1 MKVLKENLTF
11 VLLADRPDAIPTVA
25 EWDYEEWGKVPGNS
39 VQKTIERINGKLN
52 RDKPPLY
59 ILAISE
65 GRVLGFAQFKRSGIS
80 IYPEK
85 EFWLGGTF
93 VSPEFR
99 GCGVG
104 SALAERTA
112 AAAKDFGVKNLYLQT
127 EALDGG
133 LYKRIGWNVIETI
146 EYHSVR
152 VAVMVRRLSNEA
164 DRDSPTAA

>member
-11 VLLADRPDAIPTVA
+11 VFLADRPDAIQTVA

-39 VQKTIERINGKLN
+39 VQKTIERINGRLN

-59 ILAISE
+59 ILASSE
-65 GRVLGFAQFKRSGIS
+65 GRVLGFAQLKRSGMS

-104 SALAERTA
+104 SALADKVA
-112 AAAKDFGVKNLYLQT
+112 AVAKDFGVKNLYLQT
-127 EALDGG
+127 EVLDGG
-133 LYKRIGWNVIETI
+133 LYKRLGWKVRETV
-146 EYHSVR
+146 EFDSMR
-152 VAVMVRRLSNEA
+152 VAVMVRRLSDEA
-164 DRDSPTAA
+164 DRNAPTTA

>member
-1 MKVLKENLTF
+1 MLTAKVLKENLTF
-11 VLLADRPDAIPTVA
+11 VFLADRPDAIPTVA

-39 VQKTIERINGKLN
+39 VQKTIKRINGKLN

-65 GRVLGFAQFKRSGIS
+65 DRVLGFAQFKRSGMS

-85 EFWLGGTF
+85 EFWLGGTY
-93 VSPEFR
+93 VSPAFR

-112 AAAKDFGVKNLYLQT
+112 LIAEDFGVKNLYLQT

-133 LYKRIGWNVIETI
+133 LYKRLGWRVMETI
-146 EYHSVR
+146 EYNSVQ
-152 VAVMVRRLSNEA
+152 VAVMVRQLA
-164 DRDSPTAA
+164 K

>member
-11 VLLADRPDAIPTVA
+11 VFLADRPDAIPTVA

-39 VQKTIERINGKLN
+39 VRKTIKRINSKLN

-59 ILAISE
+59 ILAISK

-80 IYPEK
+80 NSPEK
-85 EFWLGGTF
+85 DFWLGGTF

-104 SALAERTA
+104 SALADKVAEL
-112 AAAKDFGVKNLYLQT
+112 AKDFGVKNLYLQT

-133 LYKRIGWNVIETI
+133 LYKRLGWNVMETI
-146 EYHSVR
+146 EYDNLR
-152 VAVMVRRLSNEA
+152 VVVMVRQLA
-164 DRDSPTAA
+164 K